1 MSAVPYAARADS
13 GPFPLSCFEITG
25 SVFLAGSYLSGEIAL
40 GSGNL
45 KYVCNFLHLFD
56 CGIYSSFLPV
66 LSLRR
71 SSYQQPSLLV
81 LVQL

>member
-1 MSAVPYAARADS
+1 MQHVLTVSPFVSAALKLQA
-13 GPFPLSCFEITG
+13 LS
-25 SVFLAGSYLSGEIAL
+25 FLAGSDPSGEVAP

-45 KYVCNFLHLFD
+45 KSVCNFLHLLD

-66 LSLRR
+66 LSLQCN
-71 SSYQQPSLLV
+71 SYRQPSLLV

>member
-13 GPFPLSCFEITG
+13 EPFPLSCFEVTG
-25 SVFLAGSYLSGEIAL
+25 SIFLAGSDLSGEITL

-45 KYVCNFLHLFD
+45 KSVCNFLHLFD

-66 LSLRR
+66 LSLQHN
-71 SSYQQPSLLV
+71 SYQQPSLLV